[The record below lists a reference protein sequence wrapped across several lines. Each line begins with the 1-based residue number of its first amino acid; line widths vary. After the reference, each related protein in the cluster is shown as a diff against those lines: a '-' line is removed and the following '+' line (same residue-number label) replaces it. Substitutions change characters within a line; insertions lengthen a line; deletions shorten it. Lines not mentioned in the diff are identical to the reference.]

1 MLESRKI
8 FIDTQSFV
16 KSGLHFDGPAFKSF
30 RKYCEANELSHI
42 STTVVEREVES
53 KIQASVK
60 DAVSAIQT
68 FRRKARLLAS
78 LDDEKIKGLFEE
90 IPEEDIYKK
99 SSDVF
104 GEFMNGCATE
114 VVEANDI
121 NPEELLSL
129 YFDKKPPF
137 GDGKKKSEFPDAIS
151 LLSLKS
157 HLDDNEKIYVVSD
170 DNDLKSYCNSDPQL
184 ISVDTLDKLLD
195 IYTTHTNVRHEQ
207 VKQYF
212 VTNEAAIKAKVTD
225 FLEECDVWNS
235 STWEDAEVDG
245 KITVT
250 NIGGIE
256 PFVLFIDDE
265 ESQITFDIDVEFEVT
280 VTGPDFNN
288 GTYDREEGRMFTFG
302 STTRTSTIS
311 TTYTVEVC
319 LHYDFIGGALENAED
334 DGLYIAD
341 AAGGIEVDVEENE
354 EDWY

>member
-1 MLESRKI
+1 MLETRKV

-30 RKYCEANELSHI
+30 RKYCEVNELFHI

-60 DAVSAIQT
+60 EALSSIQT

-90 IPEEDIYKK
+90 IEEEDIYKK

-104 GEFMNGCATE
+104 EEFMAGCSTE
-114 VVEANDI
+114 IVEADTI
-121 NPEELLSL
+121 DAEYLLSM
-129 YFDKKPPF
+129 YFEKKPPF

-157 HLDDNEKIYVVSD
+157 HLGDDEKIYVISD
-170 DNDLKSYCNSDPQL
+170 DGDLKAYCERNPQF

-212 VTNEAAIKAKVTD
+212 VTNEAAIKTKITD
-225 FLEECDVWNS
+225 FLQDCDVYNS
-235 STWEDAEVDG
+235 STWEDAEVDDG
-245 KITVT
+245 LTVT
-250 NIGGIE
+250 HLGAID
-256 PFVLFIDDE
+256 PSVLYIDDE

-288 GTYDREEGRMFTFG
+288 GIYDREEGRMFTFD
-302 STTRTSTIS
+302 STSRTSTIS
-311 TTYTVEVC
+311 TTYTVEVF
-319 LHYDFIGGALENAED
+319 LHYEFVDGVLENPED
-334 DGLYIAD
+334 DGLYVAGTG
-341 AAGGIEVDVEENE
+341 GGIEVAVEENE